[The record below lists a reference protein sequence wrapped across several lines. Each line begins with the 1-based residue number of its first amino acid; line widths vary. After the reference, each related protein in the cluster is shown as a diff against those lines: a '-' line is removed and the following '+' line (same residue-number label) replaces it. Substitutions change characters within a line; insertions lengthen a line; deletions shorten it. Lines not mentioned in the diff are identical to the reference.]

1 VFGIRAAALRLLVLT
16 LGIASTEALGG
27 AWTHEAGHGHLLVTA
42 TGSGAGQVFDGAR
55 NLQATP
61 RYNKF
66 EFQALFEYG
75 VTDWFTT
82 ILSPGLQHIDIAA
95 PVSAQRTGLGYT
107 ELGGRYRI
115 GQGEN
120 WVFSGQAT
128 LRVPGTFDRS
138 NPAAIGYNGIETDLR
153 ALFGYSFTIGAWPAF
168 LDLQLAQRFRAGDPP
183 DEFRADVTLGLRPLP
198 QWLVLA
204 QFFNVIS
211 EGSSPPL
218 FPSYYYSKL
227 QLSVVH
233 DLTRQWAVQAG
244 GFTTYAGRNA
254 LQENG
259 LLVGAWYRF

>member
-1 VFGIRAAALRLLVLT
+1 MLGIRAAAPRLLALT
-16 LGIASTEALGG
+16 LGLASTEALGG
-27 AWTHEAGHGHLLVTA
+27 AWTHEAGHGQAVISATA
-42 TGSGAGQVFDGAR
+42 SSAAQAFDGSR
-55 NLQATP
+55 NLQSTP

-75 VTDWFTT
+75 ITDWFTA
-82 ILSPGLQHIDIAA
+82 IISPGLQHIDIAA
-95 PVSAQRTGLGYT
+95 PASAQRSGLGYT
-107 ELGGRYRI
+107 EFGGRYRFAQ
-115 GQGEN
+115 GQD

-128 LRVPGTFDRS
+128 LRVPGTFDQS

-153 ALFGYSFTIGAWPAF
+153 ALFGYSFAIGAWPAF
-168 LDLQLAQRFRAGDPP
+168 LDLQFAQRFRSGDPP

-198 QWLVLA
+198 QWLVLV

-218 FPSYYYSKL
+218 FPSYDYSKL

-233 DLTRQWAVQAG
+233 DLNRQWALQAG
-244 GFTTYAGRNA
+244 GFTTYWGRNA

-259 LLVGAWYRF
+259 LLAGAWYKF